1 MVPPNVLLAGEELVL
16 DHLND
21 DPSSLESFRELDAK
35 RKEESEKLTEKF
47 YITITRHGVL
57 EELLGLNE
65 NEEVISKKIVP
76 TFEGEEASGDGVL
89 CKLYSLFWDDFVRE
103 NCDGSSFHR

>member
-1 MVPPNVLLAGEELVL
+1 MPPNVLLAGEELVL

-57 EELLGLNE
+57 EELLGLHE

-103 NCDGSSFHR
+103 KNCDGSSFHR